1 MENKFTMRVKQIL
14 LFFLVSLIL
23 FNCDNKEKLPLEEEL
38 NLTPDILGEGES
50 DISLSSF
57 SKRYDSDIISKLY
70 SEALDK
76 DEKLNSLNEKIKN
89 FTNDSIIKKTKS
101 FTTYSNTNDHY
112 WNSIDNYIS
121 SLNDSIIK
129 KETIT
134 FFDKLKLNF
143 ENSLDNQT
151 KLLSLIDTKKE
162 RLRDQ
167 LTLMKLFVTEPM
179 MRNYQVNEKPDIKE
193 LEDLI
198 SQYKD
203 LVEESKEYTKLKK

>member
-1 MENKFTMRVKQIL
+1 MKDISESDLKRLNSKRG
-14 LFFLVSLIL
+14 L
-23 FNCDNKEKLPLEEEL
+23 FNILNEEEI
-38 NLTPDILGEGES
+38 NLTPDILGEGER

-70 SEALDK
+70 SEALDN
-76 DEKLNSLNEKIKN
+76 DEKLNILNDKIKN
-89 FTNDSIIKKTKS
+89 FTNDSIIEKTKA
-101 FTTYSNTNDHY
+101 FTKYSNINDSY

-121 SLNDSIIK
+121 LINDSIIK
-129 KETIT
+129 NETFAI
-134 FFDKLKLNF
+134 FSKLKLNYK
-143 ENSLDNQT
+143 NSIDNQM

-162 RLRDQ
+162 KLRDQ

-179 MRNYQVNEKPDIKE
+179 MRNYQINEKPDIKE

-203 LVEESKEYTKLKK
+203 LVKESKEYTKLKK

>member
-1 MENKFTMRVKQIL
+1 MN
-14 LFFLVSLIL
+14 
-23 FNCDNKEKLPLEEEL
+23 
-38 NLTPDILGEGES
+38 
-50 DISLSSF
+50 
-57 SKRYDSDIISKLY
+57 
-70 SEALDK
+70 A
-76 DEKLNSLNEKIKN
+76 LNEKIKS
-89 FTNDSIIKKTKS
+89 FTNDSIIEKTKA
-101 FTTYSNTNDHY
+101 FTKYSNINDHY

-143 ENSLDNQT
+143 ENSLNNQT

>member
-1 MENKFTMRVKQIL
+1 MKINSIL
-14 LFFLVSLIL
+14 LTFLIPLFLI
-23 FNCDNKEKLPLEEEL
+23 NCDNKEKLPLEEEI
-38 NLTPDILGEGES
+38 NLTPDILGEGER

-70 SEALDK
+70 SEALDN
-76 DEKLNSLNEKIKN
+76 DEKLNILNDKIKN
-89 FTNDSIIKKTKS
+89 FTNDSIIEKTKA
-101 FTTYSNTNDHY
+101 FTKYSNINDSY

-121 SLNDSIIK
+121 LINDSIIK
-129 KETIT
+129 NETFAI
-134 FFDKLKLNF
+134 FSKLKLNYK
-143 ENSLDNQT
+143 NSIDNQM

-162 RLRDQ
+162 KLRDQ

-179 MRNYQVNEKPDIKE
+179 MRNYQINEKPDIKE

-203 LVEESKEYTKLKK
+203 LVKESKEYTKLKK

>member
-1 MENKFTMRVKQIL
+1 
-14 LFFLVSLIL
+14 
-23 FNCDNKEKLPLEEEL
+23 L
-38 NLTPDILGEGES
+38 N
-50 DISLSSF
+50 
-57 SKRYDSDIISKLY
+57 
-70 SEALDK
+70 A
-76 DEKLNSLNEKIKN
+76 LNEKIKS
-89 FTNDSIIKKTKS
+89 FTNDSIIEKTKA
-101 FTTYSNTNDHY
+101 FTKYSNINDHY